1 MVRIAETNKGPP
13 LSINMIVWIRL
24 CGIPLVLLQMLLL
37 LPTLRYQALLI
48 PLFVLPNTSI
58 LYGIILD
65 LALSKLLKLIFLTFK
80 LNLLARNA
88 FQSLL
93 LLFNLESK
101 LLTKFTISS
110 VPLY

>member
-1 MVRIAETNKGPP
+1 
-13 LSINMIVWIRL
+13 MIVWIRL
-24 CGIPLVLLQMLLL
+24 CGIPLVLLQKLLL

-48 PLFVLPNTSI
+48 LLFVLLNTSI

-65 LALSKLLKLIFLTFK
+65 LALFKLLKLIFLTFK

-93 LLFNLESK
+93 LLFNLELK
-101 LLTKFTISS
+101 PLIKFTISS
-110 VPLY
+110 VLLY